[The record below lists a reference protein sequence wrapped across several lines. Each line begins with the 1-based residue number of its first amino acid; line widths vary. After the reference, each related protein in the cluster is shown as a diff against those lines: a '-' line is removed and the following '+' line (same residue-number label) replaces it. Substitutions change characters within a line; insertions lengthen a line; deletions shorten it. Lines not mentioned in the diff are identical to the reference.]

1 MSNGLFSNLGTGIA
15 TNNPLT
21 IISDAI
27 ANYRSLFGTRMGPDG
42 KIVPGEVDR
51 AAQPLT
57 SEWMAART
65 GADPESG
72 AFMAGGL
79 LSPGK
84 AGPSALKIV
93 TRASKVPGAR
103 KTWMGV
109 DNIERAN
116 IDDRYA
122 VLSEAVTKE
131 GRLGDVFQH
140 DALYKIYPGAKDV
153 KVMPMPKA
161 ILKQQGDD
169 TRAAFDKE
177 RNIIYVN
184 PKLTK
189 EQQESSIIHEL
200 THYVQKNEGLVG
212 GTNVPDVKSL
222 AEGMKWEYLANKATD
237 KKYAERIARHAKDTY
252 GIDLEESID
261 NIATKLYRKQQGEGD
276 AFAAQRAFE
285 VQQSRRGKLTPDEYK
300 KDLPVDPMYMYG
312 SHIDKDNIFEDIF
325 GYKMAVPTNEVD
337 LGVSGTKNM
346 RESTK
351 DKMLKRMLPELY

>member
-1 MSNGLFSNLGTGIA
+1 MSNGLFDFGTGMA

-27 ANYRSLFGTRMGPDG
+27 ANYRSLFGTRMVGDR
-42 KIVPGEVDR
+42 IVPGEVDR

-57 SEWMAART
+57 SEWVAAKV
-65 GADPESG
+65 GANPESG

-79 LSPGK
+79 LSP
-84 AGPSALKIV
+84 AALKNAPKTMDII

-103 KTWMGV
+103 KTWMGI
-109 DNIERAN
+109 DDIERAN
-116 IDDRYA
+116 IDDRFA
-122 VLSEAVTKE
+122 TLSEGITKE

-140 DALYKIYPGAKDV
+140 DALYKIYPKARDV
-153 KVMPMPKA
+153 KVMPMPKS

-189 EQQESSIIHEL
+189 AQQESSIVHEL
-200 THYVQKNEGLVG
+200 NHYVQKAEGLIG

-237 KKYAERIARHAKDTY
+237 KKYAERVARHAKDTF
-252 GIDLEESID
+252 GIDLEDSID

-285 VQQSRRGKLTPDEYK
+285 VQQSRRRALTPDEYK

-312 SHIDKDNIFEDIF
+312 SHTNKDTIFEDIF
-325 GYKMAVPTNEVD
+325 GYKMAPTNEVD
-337 LGVSGTKNM
+337 LGVSGTKNV

-351 DKMLKRMLPELY
+351 DKMLKRMLPELF